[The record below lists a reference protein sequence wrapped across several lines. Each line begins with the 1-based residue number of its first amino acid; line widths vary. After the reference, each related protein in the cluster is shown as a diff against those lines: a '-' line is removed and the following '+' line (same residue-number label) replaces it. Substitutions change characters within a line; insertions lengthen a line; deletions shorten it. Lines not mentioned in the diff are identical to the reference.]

1 MSRRGYQQGD
11 VILAQVGMIPED
23 CERETPH
30 ARGNVVAEGEVTGHA
45 HVLEP
50 DTSTLFLSP
59 NTGRRFVQVRASTAL
74 THEEHDTQVIAPGLY
89 EIDQV
94 VEKDWLED
102 AIRPVVD

>member
-1 MSRRGYQQGD
+1 MERRGYQQGD
-11 VILAQVGMIPED
+11 VILAQVGLIPAD
-23 CERETPH
+23 AERETPH

-59 NTGRRFVQVRASTAL
+59 TGKRFVQVRMPTAL